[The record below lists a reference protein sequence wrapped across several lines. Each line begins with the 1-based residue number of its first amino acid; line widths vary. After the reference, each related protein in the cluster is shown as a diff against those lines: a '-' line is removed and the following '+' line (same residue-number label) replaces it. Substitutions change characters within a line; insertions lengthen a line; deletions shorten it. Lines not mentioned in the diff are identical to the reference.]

1 MALPFDI
8 KRFAELSGQGGG
20 SLLENIGVSFGVPS
34 CMLDLTGRALSFLTS
49 KVLTATQGEVEAA
62 KQAALDDIK
71 KWKNKILYEWGF
83 YADKDG
89 KKFGMDWM
97 NKLHW
102 DSLAG
107 NGEGLDS
114 IGSWMAKAEAY
125 TSLAGDFYANVV
137 ATVEEVE
144 RIKDCIADFKDVI
157 DSGGKSGIYYNGHRL
172 RPEDL
177 DLINA
182 IRHSSAIEKIKSFAG
197 FVEKAAS
204 FIERVDGVLLARSLD
219 PSLEPSDGDA
229 LEEIRGPVFRL
240 VFGPPESTH
249 GRFLLS
255 KDGLYYDSQSEGLS
269 LALGEVR
276 EKSKLLNNEDR
287 WRFEHDP
294 NLGGK
299 GVFITSKDLKTY
311 SNTIFDSNI
320 VDNSPFMNDYYHQDN
335 FLIVLTEQRDK
346 RISDIEQQISEF
358 SKSKAGE
365 AIIDNTRQSLISEA
379 ALMDDKLNRRK
390 KQIEVAVKAPSIFG
404 DGPKFGRGNIP
415 INDFSYLKDLNI
427 TVALS
432 TQRRLVLDQDDVSG
446 VVLPLEPEFV
456 IAPEN
461 TEHTSFPELLV
472 PEVGLGEVIY
482 DTSNVSGTEGIAYSI
497 TDTVVD
503 DGLIALYNFLD
514 TEVVAPS
521 STEFVVNNSADTYS
535 KNNCQL
541 VAKDASCVFTKGI
554 GVPYFE
560 GITEHQPSTLVSTQP
575 SALGSY
581 AKLPDSRDFRDL
593 MYNRSGF
600 SIDFWTHV
608 PSLLDPEKGWSDNG
622 VSSQHRLVLA
632 CDNVGLV
639 SGATSQSN
647 ILRLNPDF
655 GESVVR
661 GFVMGF
667 TRDNRM
673 VSDTDPS
680 NDFTVNTSSDVGFYI
695 APTQSRDSSSAGFIS
710 SGSECTSTAG
720 WHKWSMN
727 AASAGPNG
735 VKFKNAAKEYVN
747 ICLTVDPEKD
757 EVKVYLDSN
766 LMGTSTL
773 TDVFATPSKHPPKL
787 PSFRKYNSFEYSG
800 ASVGVSADSYLSGG
814 PLLNTYFTPWIIGG
828 GYTDGNYSGGNF
840 MGGDYGGV
848 RSGLR
853 GHLGG
858 MKFYEKPITESDVSQ
873 NFNAQK
879 SFFKNVRT
887 INTLKGKLFFLLGGE
902 NAKGQALLSDIPS
915 ASSSLSS
922 QKFDNVYTWNL
933 RSTPDRI
940 WENLEAGYNSVGYD
954 SAWGTQTTFGP
965 ELSLAS
971 SLSLAYPNENI
982 YIAKMAPSGSFLEPS
997 ANGSYAGVT
1006 RPDWSTTS
1014 TQTSAD
1020 RNLFNL
1026 ILSSATTTVKGLSV
1040 SSEAQPFVKARG
1052 NEVFE
1057 VCGIFYVNGE
1067 SDAAVLAAASDYG
1080 TNIKDFVNG
1089 LRSDLSSLDWVNTSA
1104 IPFIQTVIHDNTTDD
1119 PTGPATAAVRAAQLA
1134 VTGTVGMLTNY
1145 DLSSLTLQS
1154 NSRDLDASSCIVL
1167 GDALCNTY
1175 LDTL

>member
-1 MALPFDI
+1 MTLPFDL
-8 KRFAELSGQGGG
+8 KRFAELQGQGGG
-20 SLLENIGVSFGVPS
+20 QLLQNIGSSFGVPG
-34 CMLDLTGRALSFLTS
+34 CMMDLGAKALSFLTANA
-49 KVLTATQGEVEAA
+49 LTSVSDEVKKAR
-62 KQAALDDIK
+62 QAAENK
-71 KWKNKILYEWGF
+71 VKAWKNKILFEMGF
-83 YADKDG
+83 LKNEDG
-89 KKFGMDWM
+89 SGDEPWTVDALNNF
-97 NKLHW
+97 HW
-102 DSLAG
+102 A
-107 NGEGLDS
+107 NQAGLDG
-114 IGSWMAKAEAY
+114 IGGWLAKADGY
-125 TSLAGDFYANVV
+125 LNYAGELYANVV
-137 ATVEEVE
+137 ATYEE
-144 RIKDCIADFKDVI
+144 
-157 DSGGKSGIYYNGHRL
+157 
-172 RPEDL
+172 
-177 DLINA
+177 
-182 IRHSSAIEKIKSFAG
+182 IEKIKECIDQFKDMIDAG
-197 FVEKAAS
+197 GGGGLFYGQHRIDTDISLISSKKWKSALDKINVFES
-204 FIERVDGVLLARSLD
+204 FIDDANDLLERIDGVLLTRAID

-229 LEEIRGPVFRL
+229 LEELKGPVFRL
-240 VFGPPESTH
+240 VFGPPESTQ

-255 KDGLYYDSQSEGLS
+255 KDGLYYDSQSTGLS
-269 LALGEVR
+269 LALGEVK
-276 EKSKLLNNEDR
+276 EKNKLVNNEDR

-299 GVFITSKDLKTY
+299 GVSITSKDLKQY
-311 SNTIFDSNI
+311 SNTIFDSTI
-320 VDNSPFMNDYYHQDN
+320 VDNSPFMNDYYYQDN
-335 FLIVLTEQRDK
+335 FLRVLTEQRDK
-346 RISDIEQQISEF
+346 RISDIEQQLSEL

-415 INDFSYLKDLNI
+415 INDFSYLKDLKI

-432 TQRRLVLDQDDVSG
+432 TQRKLVLDQDDVSG
-446 VVLPLEPEFV
+446 VVLPIEPEFV
-456 IAPEN
+456 VAPEN
-461 TEHTSFPELLV
+461 TEHTSFPEILV
-472 PEVGLGEVIY
+472 PEVGLGEIIY

-521 STEFVVNNSADTYS
+521 STEFVVNNSADVYS

-541 VAKDASCVFTKGI
+541 VAKDASSVFTKGL

-581 AKLPDSRDFRDL
+581 ARLPDSRDFRDL

-600 SIDFWTHV
+600 SIDFWTHI
-608 PSLLDPEKGWSDNG
+608 PSLLDPEKGWADNG

-673 VSDTDPS
+673 VSNTDPS
-680 NDFTVNTSSDVGFYI
+680 NNFTVNTSSDVSFYV

-710 SGSECTSTAG
+710 SSVGEDCVSTVG

-735 VKFKNAAKEYVN
+735 VKFRNAAKEYVN

-757 EVKVYLDSN
+757 EVRVYLDSN

-800 ASVGVSADSYLSGG
+800 VSVGASADSYLSGG

-828 GYTDGNYSGGNF
+828 GYTDGNFSGGNF
-840 MGGDYGGV
+840 LGGDYGGV

-858 MKFYEKPITESDVSQ
+858 MKFYEKPLTESGVSQ
-873 NFNAQK
+873 NYNAQK

-915 ASSSLSS
+915 ASGSLSS
-922 QKFDNVYTWNL
+922 QKFDNVYVWNL
-933 RSTPDRI
+933 RSTPERVWD
-940 WENLEAGYNSVGYD
+940 NLEAGHNSVGYD
-954 SAWGTQTTFGP
+954 SAWGSQTTFGP

-982 YIAKMAPSGSFLEPS
+982 YIAKMAPSGSFLESS
-997 ANGSYAGVT
+997 ANYGGVT
-1006 RPDWSTTS
+1006 RADWSTTS
-1014 TQTSAD
+1014 VQTSAD

-1026 ILSSATTTVKGLSV
+1026 ILSSATTTIKGLSV

-1067 SDAAVLAAASDYG
+1067 SDAAVAAAASDYQ
-1080 TNIKDFVNG
+1080 TNIKDFADG

-1104 IPFIQTVIHDNTTDD
+1104 IPFIQTVIHDDTT
-1119 PTGPATAAVRAAQLA
+1119 GAAKSTVRSAQLA